1 MGFFSK
7 TIGAIGDIFEEGAS
21 AVGDVVESVGTSILG
36 PAGTRGST
44 IGGVIGR
51 QFGYEDIGSAIGSAF
66 TADISAGQERLEGGG
81 LRRALTADDVAGP
94 VTQSDYDA
102 LQAVRDQRD
111 FAEQQP
117 EVIEGTVIDIRYPV
131 QPRTAGFPDIY
142 KDPRAIAIGAAT
154 GAGMEFLEQV
164 GDYFFGE
171 DDNAGAQTGMM
182 MCRPQMPKAF
192 NVNRQTG
199 CITITRKQQA
209 KLKEAVRMFGGPA
222 VAKNLGISN
231 QTLQNLLLKTFRARR
246 KGISGADIRAVK
258 RVDRQMHSLACA
270 LGGISQTSRAVSS
283 RKSPPKR
290 SC

>member
-36 PAGTRGST
+36 PTGTRGSRL
-44 IGGVIGR
+44 GGVIGR

-81 LRRALTADDVAGP
+81 FDEAFRQQMERERINREQDQP
-94 VTQSDYDA
+94 VTEMFDTSQTPRTA
-102 LQAVRDQRD
+102 GFPTPRDD
-111 FAEQQP
+111 D
-117 EVIEGTVIDIRYPV
+117 EGTVIDIRYPTRKTGPGV
-131 QPRTAGFPDIY
+131 I
-142 KDPRAIAIGAAT
+142 
-154 GAGMEFLEQV
+154 GAGMEILEQV
-164 GDYFFGE
+164 QDFIFGDD
-171 DDNAGAQTGMM
+171 DDNAGAQMQTGMM
-182 MCRPQMPKAF
+182 MCKPQTPKVF

-222 VAKNLGISN
+222 MAKKLGISN
-231 QTLQNLLLKTFRARR
+231 AMLQDLLLKTFRTRR

-270 LGGISQTSRAVSS
+270 LGGISQTSRAVAS

>member
-44 IGGVIGR
+44 LGGVIGR
-51 QFGYEDIGSAIGSAF
+51 QFGYEDIGSRIGGAF

-81 LRRALTADDVAGP
+81 FNQAFREQFERERLNREQDQP
-94 VTQSDYDA
+94 VTEMFDTTQTPRTAGFPTPQDD
-102 LQAVRDQRD
+102 D
-111 FAEQQP
+111 
-117 EVIEGTVIDIRYPV
+117 EGTVIDIRYPK
-131 QPRTAGFPDIY
+131 PKTGPG
-142 KDPRAIAIGAAT
+142 IAIGA
-154 GAGMEFLEQV
+154 GMEILEQV
-164 GDYFFGE
+164 QDFIFGGE

-182 MCRPQMPKAF
+182 MCKPQQTKVF

-222 VAKNLGISN
+222 MAKKLGISN
-231 QTLQNLLLKTFRARR
+231 AMLQDLLLKTFRTRR

-270 LGGISQTSRAVSS
+270 LGGISQTSRAVAS